1 MKLHYEIT
9 VEGRV
14 QGVGFR
20 YFVRS
25 RAKELGLNGFVRNGY
40 EGKVIIE
47 AEGDKKD
54 LDTLL
59 DYLRIGPPLARV
71 IRMDVSESACKNDY
85 EDFVVKY

>member
-1 MKLHYEIT
+1 MKRHYEIT

-25 RAKELGLNGFVRNGY
+25 KAKELGLNGFVRNGY
-40 EGKVIIE
+40 GGKVIIE
-47 AEGDKKD
+47 AEGEKKD

-59 DYLRIGPPLARV
+59 DYLKIGPPLARV
-71 IRMDVSESACKNDY
+71 IRMDVSESASKNYY